1 MGLFERR
8 KKNGDYFTQIITGIT
23 SLQKDTEF
31 HKEKLTDIKT
41 DFSEHKTAEYER
53 RKIDREWQKCVDGKL
68 QELKTVKCI
77 KEEQLGNMQDDV
89 DTLKTDKVTRDGK
102 FLGIKS
108 VYAVILGVLGFVTLV
123 LGILWRLGYL

>member
-1 MGLFERR
+1 MGLFGR

-23 SLQKDTEF
+23 SLQKDAEF

-41 DFSEHKTAEYER
+41 DFIEHKTAEYER

-68 QELKTVKCI
+68 QELKIVKCI
-77 KEEQLGNMQDDV
+77 KEKLGNMQGDV
-89 DTLKTDKVTRDGK
+89 DTLKTDKITRDGK
-102 FLGIKS
+102 ILGIKS
-108 VYAVILGVLGFVTLV
+108 VYAVILGPVVFIGGV